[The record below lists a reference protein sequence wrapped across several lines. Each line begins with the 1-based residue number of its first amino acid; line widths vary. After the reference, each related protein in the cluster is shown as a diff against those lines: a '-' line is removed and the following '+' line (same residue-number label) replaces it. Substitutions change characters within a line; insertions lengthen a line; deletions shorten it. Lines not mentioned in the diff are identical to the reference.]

1 MKAETTSLYIRF
13 GEIPEN
19 GKSKVYQGDVVLREE
34 AGVSVWRAVQANGQY
49 YPVLPDE
56 PNENAIADYFD
67 FIMNCKCNVY
77 LVTGKEICIE
87 GADREPLL
95 TDVTIIED
103 ITWMYKK
110 DVKEEK
116 PKSNATSA
124 GALLSRLSDMGVDV
138 RLGDLNTIKNLYDF
152 YHRVRRCTPNCSWSE
167 KYPDYKTIIEDVSKN
182 NLFMFV
188 KDDRIVGT
196 ISCEFIGCGCEVF
209 HRIAVDPSMQ
219 GTGLSK
225 VMIQYVIEEMK
236 QKHGVT
242 QVSVCVWKSNIQAC
256 KLYTKLGFVKTG
268 TEVKKRDKIFDVWIK
283 DV

>member
-1 MKAETTSLYIRF
+1 MKTETTPLYIRF

-19 GKSKVYQGDVVLREE
+19 EKSKVYRGDVVLREE
-34 AGVSVWRAVQANGQY
+34 AGVSVWRAVQANRQY

-56 PNENAIADYFD
+56 PNENAIADYFN

-77 LVTGKEICIE
+77 LVTGNEICIE

-95 TDVTIIED
+95 TDVKIIKD

-116 PKSNATSA
+116 PKSSVSST
-124 GALLSRLSDMGVDV
+124 GTLSQLSDMGVDV
-138 RLGDLNTIKNLYDF
+138 RLGDLYKVKNLYDF
-152 YHRVRRCTPNCSWSE
+152 YHRVRSCTPNCSWSE

-188 KDDRIVGT
+188 KDGKIVGT
-196 ISCEFIGCGCEVF
+196 ISCEFIGCECEVF

-225 VMIQYVIEEMK
+225 AMIQYAIEEMK

-242 QVSVCVWKSNIQAC
+242 QVSVYVWESNIQAC
-256 KLYTKLGFVKTG
+256 KLYTKLGFVKSG
-268 TEVKKRDKIFDVWIK
+268 TQVKKRCKIFDVWVK